1 MKNGTYNLDERKI
14 INYLR
19 KNASNNENQ
28 NKIRNKLL
36 SLFYKTIEDIPIT
49 TTIDSY
55 KELLNEFPNYFHSKT
70 REEIIKLFNDE
81 VCPKKPIIYNYSS
94 IEDYD
99 IKSNNYLEVSN
110 KTFRPLYEDDWKEK
124 TKTLNGISMEN
135 QQSFYAEYLRY
146 YLKFKK
152 FPEFKEF
159 LNYLYY
165 KFNRPVH
172 KDIEIVFENIEKSYN
187 PIKDFIKNNNLS
199 FKEVKAILIQ
209 STSIKNRKELQK
221 LNL

>member
-49 TTIDSY
+49 TTIDNY
-55 KELLNEFPNYFHSKT
+55 EELLKEFPNYFQSKT

-94 IEDYD
+94 VEDYD
-99 IKSNNYLEVSN
+99 IKSNNYLEISN
-110 KTFRPLYEDDWKEK
+110 KTLRPLYEDDWKEK
-124 TKTLNGISMEN
+124 TKNLNGITIEK
-135 QQSFYAEYLRY
+135 QQSFYADYLRY

-159 LNYLYY
+159 INYLYY
-165 KFNRPVH
+165 KLNRPVH
-172 KDIEIVFENIEKSYN
+172 KDIAIVFENIEKSYN

-199 FKEVKAILIQ
+199 FKEVKAIIIQ
-209 STSIKNRKELQK
+209 STPIKIRKELQV
-221 LNL
+221 N

>member
-49 TTIDSY
+49 TTIDNY
-55 KELLNEFPNYFHSKT
+55 EELLKEFPNYFQSKT

-94 IEDYD
+94 VEDYD
-99 IKSNNYLEVSN
+99 IKSNNYLEISN
-110 KTFRPLYEDDWKEK
+110 KTLRPLYEDDWKEK
-124 TKTLNGISMEN
+124 TKNLNGITIEK

-159 LNYLYY
+159 INYLYY
-165 KFNRPVH
+165 KLNRPVH
-172 KDIEIVFENIEKSYN
+172 KDIAIVFENIEKSYN

-199 FKEVKAILIQ
+199 FKEVKAIIIQ
-209 STSIKNRKELQK
+209 STPIKIRKELQV
-221 LNL
+221 N

>member
-124 TKTLNGISMEN
+124 TKILNGISMEN

-165 KFNRPVH
+165 KLNRPVH
-172 KDIEIVFENIEKSYN
+172 KDIAIVFENIEKSYN

-221 LNL
+221 LN

>member
-124 TKTLNGISMEN
+124 TKILNGISMEN

-165 KFNRPVH
+165 KLNRPVH

-221 LNL
+221 LN

>member
-49 TTIDSY
+49 TTIDNY

-165 KFNRPVH
+165 KFNRPIH
-172 KDIEIVFENIEKSYN
+172 KDIAIVFENIEKSYN

-209 STSIKNRKELQK
+209 STSIKNRKELQT
-221 LNL
+221 LN

>member
-99 IKSNNYLEVSN
+99 IKSNNYLEISN
-110 KTFRPLYEDDWKEK
+110 KTLRPLYEDDWKEK

-165 KFNRPVH
+165 KLNRPVH
-172 KDIEIVFENIEKSYN
+172 KDIAIVFENIEKSYN

>member
-49 TTIDSY
+49 TTIDNY

-124 TKTLNGISMEN
+124 TKTLNGISIEN

-165 KFNRPVH
+165 KLNRPVH
-172 KDIEIVFENIEKSYN
+172 KDIAIVFENIEKSYN

-221 LNL
+221 LN

>member
-1 MKNGTYNLDERKI
+1 MQKNEKYNLDERKI

-36 SLFYKTIEDIPIT
+36 SLFFKTINDIPIT
-49 TTIDSY
+49 ETIDDYEQILKS
-55 KELLNEFPNYFHSKT
+55 KEFPNYFHSKT

-165 KFNRPVH
+165 KFNRPIH
-172 KDIEIVFENIEKSYN
+172 KDIAIVFENIEKSYN

-221 LNL
+221 

>member
-165 KFNRPVH
+165 KLNRPVH
-172 KDIEIVFENIEKSYN
+172 KDIAIVFENIEKSYN

-221 LNL
+221 LN

>member
-124 TKTLNGISMEN
+124 TKILNGISMEN

-165 KFNRPVH
+165 KLNRPVH

-199 FKEVKAILIQ
+199 FKEVKAIIIQ
-209 STSIKNRKELQK
+209 STPIKIRKELQV
-221 LNL
+221 N

>member
-1 MKNGTYNLDERKI
+1 MKNGIYNLDERKI

-36 SLFYKTIEDIPIT
+36 SLFYKTIEGIPIT
-49 TTIDSY
+49 TTIDNY
-55 KELLNEFPNYFHSKT
+55 EELLKEFPNYFHLKT

-124 TKTLNGISMEN
+124 TKILNGISMEN

-165 KFNRPVH
+165 KLNRPVH
-172 KDIEIVFENIEKSYN
+172 KDIAIVFENIEKSYN

-199 FKEVKAILIQ
+199 FKEVKVIIIK
-209 STSIKNRKELQK
+209 STSINNRKELQSYS
-221 LNL
+221 

>member
-36 SLFYKTIEDIPIT
+36 SLFYKTVEDIPIT

-124 TKTLNGISMEN
+124 TKNLNGISMEN
-135 QQSFYAEYLRY
+135 QQSFYAEYLRF

-152 FPEFKEF
+152 FAEFEEF
-159 LNYLYY
+159 LNYLYN
-165 KFNRPVH
+165 KLNRPVH
-172 KDIEIVFENIEKSYN
+172 KDILVVFENIEKSYI

-199 FKEVKAILIQ
+199 FTDIKSIIIK
-209 STSIKNRKELQK
+209 STSIKNRKELQ
-221 LNL
+221 N

>member
-49 TTIDSY
+49 TTIDNY
-55 KELLNEFPNYFHSKT
+55 EELLKEFPNYFQSKT

-99 IKSNNYLEVSN
+99 IKSNNYLEISN
-110 KTFRPLYEDDWKEK
+110 KTLRPLYEDDWKEK
-124 TKTLNGISMEN
+124 TKNLNGITIEK
-135 QQSFYAEYLRY
+135 QQSFYADYLRY

-159 LNYLYY
+159 INYLYY
-165 KFNRPVH
+165 KLNRPVH
-172 KDIEIVFENIEKSYN
+172 KDIAIVFENIEKSYN

-199 FKEVKAILIQ
+199 FKEVKAIIIQ
-209 STSIKNRKELQK
+209 STPIKIRKELQV
-221 LNL
+221 N

>member
-124 TKTLNGISMEN
+124 TKILNGISMEN

-152 FPEFKEF
+152 FPEFKEL

-172 KDIEIVFENIEKSYN
+172 KDIAIVFENIEKSYN

-209 STSIKNRKELQK
+209 STSIKNRKELQI
-221 LNL
+221 

>member
-165 KFNRPVH
+165 KLNRPVH
-172 KDIEIVFENIEKSYN
+172 KDIAIVFENIEKSYN

>member
-165 KFNRPVH
+165 KLNRPVH
-172 KDIEIVFENIEKSYN
+172 KDIAIVFENIEKSYN

-199 FKEVKAILIQ
+199 FKEVKAIIIQ
-209 STSIKNRKELQK
+209 STPIKIRKELQV
-221 LNL
+221 N

>member
-70 REEIIKLFNDE
+70 REEIIKLFNDK

-124 TKTLNGISMEN
+124 TKILNGISMEN

-199 FKEVKAILIQ
+199 FKEVKVVIIK
-209 STSIKNRKELQK
+209 STSINNRKELQSYS
-221 LNL
+221 

>member
-49 TTIDSY
+49 TTIDNY
-55 KELLNEFPNYFHSKT
+55 EELLKEFPNYFQSKT

-94 IEDYD
+94 VEDYD
-99 IKSNNYLEVSN
+99 IKSNNYLEISN
-110 KTFRPLYEDDWKEK
+110 KTLRPLYEDDWKEK
-124 TKTLNGISMEN
+124 TKNLNGIIMEK
-135 QQSFYAEYLRY
+135 QQSFYADYLRY

-159 LNYLYY
+159 INYLYY
-165 KFNRPVH
+165 KLNRPVH
-172 KDIEIVFENIEKSYN
+172 KDIAIVFENIEKSYN

-199 FKEVKAILIQ
+199 FKEVKAIIIQ
-209 STSIKNRKELQK
+209 STPIKIRKELQV
-221 LNL
+221 N

>member
-165 KFNRPVH
+165 KLNRPVH
-172 KDIEIVFENIEKSYN
+172 KDIAIVFENIEKSYN

-209 STSIKNRKELQK
+209 STSIKNRKELQT
-221 LNL
+221 LN